1 MKYIALTSSV
11 KNQYSMVSN
20 VFIDTFMRD
29 ANGEFIK
36 VYLYLLRCEDGN
48 MPVTVSDI
56 ADKLNMTEN
65 DILRALKY
73 WNSLKVLKVEY
84 DGSTPVSICLCD
96 LNQPVLAPVEEI
108 AVSKEPA
115 ENKSTAVKRS
125 YSPAEIRR
133 LCEQEDI
140 KELLYIIQ
148 KYMGAPLT
156 PTETSTIIYIYS
168 DLAFSAELIEYLIEY
183 CLSGNHRSFNYICK
197 VAMNWYDNGIT
208 TVAEAK
214 ETSGIRS
221 SRNAA
226 VFRSFGIIDRNVTP
240 IESEF
245 ITRWFDEYNFSTE
258 LVSEACKKT
267 ILAVSKPNFA
277 YAESILKKWHNAG
290 ITTLEDVK
298 KLESGF
304 RTKITVP
311 VTSKAAPVQ
320 QSVNKFN
327 NFPQRSYN
335 FDDSKDDL
343 IIINQ

>member
-1 MKYIALTSSV
+1 
-11 KNQYSMVSN
+11 MVSN

-156 PTETSTIIYIYS
+156 PTETSTVIYIYS
-168 DLAFSAELIEYLIEY
+168 DLAF
-183 CLSGNHRSFNYICK
+183 
-197 VAMNWYDNGIT
+197 
-208 TVAEAK
+208 
-214 ETSGIRS
+214 
-221 SRNAA
+221 
-226 VFRSFGIIDRNVTP
+226 
-240 IESEF
+240 
-245 ITRWFDEYNFSTE
+245 
-258 LVSEACKKT
+258 
-267 ILAVSKPNFA
+267 
-277 YAESILKKWHNAG
+277 
-290 ITTLEDVK
+290 
-298 KLESGF
+298 
-304 RTKITVP
+304 
-311 VTSKAAPVQ
+311 Q
-320 QSVNKFN
+320 QS
-327 NFPQRSYN
+327 
-335 FDDSKDDL
+335 
-343 IIINQ
+343 

>member
-1 MKYIALTSSV
+1 
-11 KNQYSMVSN
+11 
-20 VFIDTFMRD
+20 
-29 ANGEFIK
+29 
-36 VYLYLLRCEDGN
+36 
-48 MPVTVSDI
+48 
-56 ADKLNMTEN
+56 
-65 DILRALKY
+65 
-73 WNSLKVLKVEY
+73 
-84 DGSTPVSICLCD
+84 
-96 LNQPVLAPVEEI
+96 
-108 AVSKEPA
+108 
-115 ENKSTAVKRS
+115 
-125 YSPAEIRR
+125 
-133 LCEQEDI
+133 
-140 KELLYIIQ
+140 
-148 KYMGAPLT
+148 
-156 PTETSTIIYIYS
+156 
-168 DLAFSAELIEYLIEY
+168 LIEYLIEY

-226 VFRSFGIIDRNVTP
+226 VFRSFGITDRNVTP

>member
-125 YSPAEIRR
+125 YSPVEIRR

-156 PTETSTIIYIYS
+156 PTETSTVIYIYS

-221 SRNAA
+221 SKAAA
-226 VFRSFGIIDRNVTP
+226 VFRSFGITDRNVTP

-277 YAESILKKWHNAG
+277 
-290 ITTLEDVK
+290 
-298 KLESGF
+298 
-304 RTKITVP
+304 
-311 VTSKAAPVQ
+311 
-320 QSVNKFN
+320 
-327 NFPQRSYN
+327 
-335 FDDSKDDL
+335 
-343 IIINQ
+343 